1 MFRDVGC
8 AEIYEG
14 IGEAGVE
21 FRSFAKLC
29 DFCINLML
37 LARLQACAH
46 VVRRRIGGCG
56 LRCKPCKQEKLNHEV
71 SGSRTSRNWSA
82 RTSLRTSLAPQ
93 GQRTSPPAFST

>member
-1 MFRDVGC
+1 MFLHVRC

-21 FRSFAKLC
+21 LRSSAKLC

-56 LRCKPCKQEKLNHEV
+56 LRCKPCKQEKLNHED
-71 SGSRTSRNWSA
+71 SGSRT
-82 RTSLRTSLAPQ
+82 LRESLARESLCNCLSSG
-93 GQRTSPPAFST
+93 GQVRSYPA